1 MSKCNIC
8 PRQCD
13 VDRNKVK
20 GFCQSTNII
29 KLARVGLH
37 MWEEPCICYGKGSGT
52 IFFSGCNMKCVFCQ
66 NYEISH
72 NLKGREITDTQL
84 EKEIY
89 NLQDFGAVNINLVTP
104 THYSHEI
111 AKVLEKVKPNLKV
124 PVIYNSSGYES
135 VETLKKFSGLID
147 IYLPDIKYYSRDVSK
162 KYSSC
167 PDYFEVAKSALSEM
181 VRQTGKLCFDENS
194 HLLSGV
200 IVRHLVLPSLYN
212 DSINIFENLYET
224 FGNKN
229 FLVSLM
235 SQYFPSYRSGEFPEI
250 NRKVTSLEYKKV
262 CDKII
267 SLGFTNGYIQEKS
280 SATDVYVPKFDY

>member
-1 MSKCNIC
+1 MSKCDIC
-8 PRQCD
+8 PRKCGI
-13 VDRNKVK
+13 DRDKSK
-20 GFCQSTNII
+20 GFCQSSNII
-29 KLARVGLH
+29 KVARVGLH

-66 NYEISH
+66 NFEISH
-72 NLKGREITDTQL
+72 NLKGREITESQL

-89 NLQDFGAVNINLVTP
+89 NLCDMSAVNINFVTP
-104 THYSHEI
+104 THYSLQI
-111 AKVLEKVKPNLKV
+111 ANVLEKVKPNLKI

-135 VETLKKFSGLID
+135 VDTLKKLCGLVD
-147 IYLPDIKYYSRDVSK
+147 IYLPDIKYYAPEVSK

-167 PDYFEVAKSALSEM
+167 SDYFDVAKNALCEM
-181 VRQTGKLCFDENS
+181 IRQTGKPHFDEKG
-194 HLLSGV
+194 HLLNGV
-200 IVRHLVLPSLYN
+200 IVRHLVLPTLYS

-224 FGNKN
+224 FGNEN

-235 SQYFPSYRSGEFPEI
+235 SQYFPSYKAREFPEI

-262 CDKII
+262 VDKII

-280 SATDVYVPKFDY
+280 SATDVYVPNFDY